1 MAVELEYHIL
11 VNRVVSRSRQRS
23 VPASLGLLGILLL
36 PVFLVSSGFAQIGSA
51 NSSSHSVSAAPP
63 TGSIA
68 PPTGGITPPTGAPS
82 VHNGFVSS
90 NSSVPHSSTPF
101 FNSDGHHN
109 LNEHHHPHHTS
120 SDTAVYPY
128 FYGVPVP
135 YADDASDA
143 ADANGPDDDDA
154 EYQGGPTV
162 FDRRGS
168 GAASYVP
175 PSYHGPAHAQN
186 QSRQDAPSQDALV
199 AESGADPAPESPQSP
214 TTLVFKDGHQLE
226 VENYAIVAHTLYD
239 LTPGRPRKI
248 ALADLDLPA
257 TEKQNDD
264 RGVTFQLPPSIQ
276 GN

>member
-1 MAVELEYHIL
+1 MAFELEYHSD
-11 VNRVVSRSRQRS
+11 VNRSRQRS
-23 VPASLGLLGILLL
+23 IPASLGLLGILLL
-36 PVFLVSSGFAQIGSA
+36 PVFLFSSSFAQISSA
-51 NSSSHSVSAAPP
+51 NSSSHSVSTAPP
-63 TGSIA
+63 TGSVA
-68 PPTGGITPPTGAPS
+68 PPTGGITPPTGAS
-82 VHNGFVSS
+82 SAHGGFVSP
-90 NSSVPHSSTPF
+90 NSGVTQSSFPRSSIPF
-101 FNSDGHHN
+101 HSDGHHG
-109 LNEHHHPHHTS
+109 LNEHHHPHHSS

-143 ADANGPDDDDA
+143 SDATDDDDA
-154 EYQGGPTV
+154 DYQGGPTV

-175 PSYHGPAHAQN
+175 PSYHGPAHARN
-186 QSRQDAPSQDALV
+186 QSSPDQPSGDASV
-199 AESGADPAPESPQSP
+199 AQSGADPAAEAPQSP

-248 ALADLDLPA
+248 PLTDLDLPA

-264 RGVTFQLPPSIQ
+264 RGVTFQLPPSVQ

>member
-1 MAVELEYHIL
+1 MAFELEYHSL
-11 VNRVVSRSRQRS
+11 VNRSRQRS
-23 VPASLGLLGILLL
+23 IPASLGLLGILLL
-36 PVFLVSSGFAQIGSA
+36 PVFLVSSSFAQIGSA
-51 NSSSHSVSAAPP
+51 NSSGSSHSVSTAPP

-68 PPTGGITPPTGAPS
+68 PPTGAS
-82 VHNGFVSS
+82 FVHNGFVAPNSGVTQS
-90 NSSVPHSSTPF
+90 NLPHSSGP
-101 FNSDGHHN
+101 FNSNGQHN
-109 LNEHHHPHHTS
+109 PNEHHHPHHAS

-143 ADANGPDDDDA
+143 DDAPDDDDA

-186 QSRQDAPSQDALV
+186 QSSQDQPSEDASV
-199 AESGADPAPESPQSP
+199 AQSGVDPAPEFPQSP

-248 ALADLDLPA
+248 ALTDLDLPA

-264 RGVTFQLPPSIQ
+264 RGVSFQLPPSVQ